1 MTSTIFQYL
10 PVTQLSLREVFR
22 PDDGVLDLGGQHL
35 GDAIAVVLAAAW
47 PQLGRLQ
54 RLHLAGNDITDEG
67 PVEAN
72 AAKCKMMIMY
82 MIMMCPDTAMLFPTS
97 SESSQTQF
105 SKLKI
110 IYSITRI
117 LLQAE

>member
-1 MTSTIFQYL
+1 MQEKFDFHYL
-10 PVTQLSLREVFR
+10 PVSSSHPAVVYEVFR

-35 GDAIAVVLAAAW
+35 GDAIAVALAAAW

-72 AAKCKMMIMY
+72 AAKCKMMI
-82 MIMMCPDTAMLFPTS
+82 
-97 SESSQTQF
+97 
-105 SKLKI
+105 
-110 IYSITRI
+110 IYEYI
-117 LLQAE
+117 